1 MSKKCTSS
9 SNRILL
15 TVENDSYD
23 QERTV
28 RAINGEIVTE
38 SESDDP
44 EVYVTLKNPLSTV
57 TVGRQLLVQKRTSI
71 RRRARRKTAKAIA
84 EQHFLSCKVPRR
96 VSRILQE
103 CPDIGKTIENFVEE
117 HSVGAD
123 AWRRTGILT
132 FDGNTRIK
140 QKVTYE
146 KIRRHLEETYQRKFS
161 YGTVIQRCVPRNKRR
176 RSAVRYKGVAKVT
189 S

>member
-71 RRRARRKTAKAIA
+71 RRRARCKTAKAIA

-132 FDGNTRIK
+132 FDANTRIK
-140 QKVTYE
+140 QKLST
-146 KIRRHLEETYQRKFS
+146 KKS
-161 YGTVIQRCVPRNKRR
+161 DGTLKKNTNTNFLTVL
-176 RSAVRYKGVAKVT
+176 
-189 S
+189 

>member
-57 TVGRQLLVQKRTSI
+57 GRQLLVQKRTSI

-84 EQHFLSCKVPRR
+84 EQHFLSHKVPRR

-132 FDGNTRIK
+132 FDANTRIK
-140 QKVTYE
+140 QKLFT
-146 KIRRHLEETYQRKFS
+146 KKS
-161 YGTVIQRCVPRNKRR
+161 DGTLKKNTNTNFLTVL
-176 RSAVRYKGVAKVT
+176 
-189 S
+189 